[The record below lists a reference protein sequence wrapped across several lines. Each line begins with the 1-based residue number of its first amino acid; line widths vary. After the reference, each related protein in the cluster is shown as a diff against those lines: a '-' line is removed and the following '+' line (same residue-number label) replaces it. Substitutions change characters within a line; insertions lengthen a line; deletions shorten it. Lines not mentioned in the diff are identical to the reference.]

1 MDCSD
6 GLRVNCRVRGGEPS
20 AIISSKGPGR
30 PGSGSDLWVRVEQ
43 RVQVGGL
50 VGRLGQQARIRV
62 RKVGPEDT
70 ELKGL

>member
-6 GLRVNCRVRGGEPS
+6 GLRVNCRVSGGEQK
-20 AIISSKGPGR
+20 AIILSKEPGR
-30 PGSGSDLWVRVEQ
+30 PGPGSDLRVRVEQ
-43 RVQVGGL
+43 RGQVGGL

>member
-6 GLRVNCRVRGGEPS
+6 GLRVNCRVRGGEKS

-30 PGSGSDLWVRVEQ
+30 PGPGSDLGVRVEQ

-50 VGRLGQQARIRV
+50 VGRLGKQAR
-62 RKVGPEDT
+62 D
-70 ELKGL
+70 